1 MALHSA
7 IPRESF
13 DEVLAWLNPDREV
26 AATIYLQLREDL
38 TKIFTW
44 NRCLDPE
51 GLTDAVFD
59 RVSKKVHHLRKT
71 YVGDPRLYF
80 YGVARNLIK
89 EEAKKIKTYAP
100 LEGADPIP
108 ETNPIPEE
116 SEDTTE
122 RESECLQSCLEQLSN
137 EKRELILAYYA
148 KDKQAK
154 IDYRHELAR
163 RLGIT
168 VETLRVRVYR
178 IRGTLEECV
187 KRCLGD
193 MDQLK

>member
-7 IPRESF
+7 LPRESF
-13 DEVLAWLNPDREV
+13 DEVLAWLNADREV
-26 AATIYLQLREDL
+26 AAEIYVQLREDL

-51 GLTDAVFD
+51 GLTDEVVD
-59 RVSKKVHHLRKT
+59 RVSKKVHHLSKT
-71 YVGDPRLYF
+71 YEGNPRLYF

-89 EEAKKIKTYAP
+89 EEAKKIKAYAG
-100 LEGADPIP
+100 LEGADPP
-108 ETNPIPEE
+108 AKTHPITEE
-116 SEDTTE
+116 SEDTAE
-122 RESECLQSCLEQLSN
+122 LESECLQSCLQQLSN

-163 RLGIT
+163 RLEIT
-168 VETLRVRVYR
+168 IATLRVRVYR
-178 IRGTLEECV
+178 IRGTLNV
-187 KRCLGD
+187 LSAAWKIWTN
-193 MDQLK
+193 